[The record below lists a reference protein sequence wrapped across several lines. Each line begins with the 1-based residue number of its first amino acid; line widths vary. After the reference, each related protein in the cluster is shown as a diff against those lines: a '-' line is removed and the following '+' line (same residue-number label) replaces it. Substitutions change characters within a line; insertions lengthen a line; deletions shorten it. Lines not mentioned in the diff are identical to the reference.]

1 MKKLILIIA
10 MSLFLTGCGFNF
22 TQTTTEPIVVD
33 TENYLEITTV
43 EELKNIEMNK
53 SYILMND
60 LDLQDEEWIPLGSYN
75 QPFRGDFNGN
85 GFEIS
90 NLTITQEYIYTGLFG
105 YVEGNIYNL
114 TVKDFSIN
122 YTTERI
128 TFVGGL
134 AGNSSGNVE
143 DVFVNGTIN
152 VINNDSNTYAGLLLG
167 QSSENSYSGNIAN
180 FLPNEITDNQA
191 NGALT
196 IVSERITFVGGLI
209 GKVFNSKVTGNFSDT
224 TIDVTS
230 TEDMA
235 NVGGLI
241 GHNYGGITAG
251 YEIERKGKDIAV
263 ANNIAFSHISVESLL
278 NNAYIGGLIGYNNF
292 GDNRDNFADTS
303 ISAEGL
309 IISAGLLIGE
319 DWYSE
324 NKDSVARGSL
334 NLTSENISM
343 SAYIGQI
350 YGNSLLLNSYFES
363 QDQQFSEEKNQV
375 SFENILDSSWYVSN
389 LEWDMSFINKII
401 DELE

>member
-152 VINNDSNTYAGLLLG
+152 VTNNDSNTYAGLLLG

-196 IVSERITFVGGLI
+196 IVSERIAFVGGLI

-224 TIDVTS
+224 TIDVAS

-251 YEIERKGKDIAV
+251 YEIERKGKDITI
-263 ANNIAFSHISVESLL
+263 ANNIAFSQISVESLL
-278 NNAYIGGLIGYNNF
+278 NNGYIGGLIGYNNF
-292 GDNRDNFADTS
+292 GDNRDNFTDTS

-309 IISAGLLIGE
+309 TISAGLLIGE

-343 SAYIGQI
+343 SAYIGKI

-389 LEWDMSFINKII
+389 LEWDISFINKII

>member
-1 MKKLILIIA
+1 MKKLILIIV
-10 MSLFLTGCGFNF
+10 MSLFLVGCGFNF
-22 TQTTTEPIVVD
+22 NQTTTEPIVVD

-53 SYILMND
+53 SYVLMND
-60 LDLQDEEWIPLGSYN
+60 LDLSDEEWIPLGSYN

-90 NLTITQEYIYTGLFG
+90 NLSITQEYIYTGLFG

-114 TVKDFSIN
+114 TIKDFTIN

-143 DVFVNGTIN
+143 DVSVNGTIN
-152 VINNDSNTYAGLLLG
+152 VTNNDSNTYAGLLLG

-191 NGALT
+191 NGSLT
-196 IVSERITFVGGLI
+196 IVSERIAFAGGLI

-224 TIDVTS
+224 IIDVTS

-251 YEIERKGKDIAV
+251 YEIERKGKDITV
-263 ANNIAFSHISVESLL
+263 ANNIAFSQITVESLL
-278 NNAYIGGLIGYNNF
+278 NNGYIGGLIGYNNF
-292 GDNRDNFADTS
+292 GDNRDNFADTT

-309 IISAGLLIGE
+309 VISAGLLIGE

-324 NKDSVARGSL
+324 NKDSLVRGSL
-334 NLTSENISM
+334 NLTSDNISM
-343 SAYIGQI
+343 SAYIGKT

-375 SFENILDSSWYVSN
+375 SLDNILDSSWYVSN
-389 LEWDMSFINKII
+389 LEWETSFINKII

>member
-152 VINNDSNTYAGLLLG
+152 VTNNDSNTYAGLLLG

-196 IVSERITFVGGLI
+196 IVSERIAFVGGLI
-209 GKVFNSKVTGNFSDT
+209 GKAFNSKVTGNFSDT
-224 TIDVTS
+224 TIDVAS

-251 YEIERKGKDIAV
+251 YEIERKGKDITI
-263 ANNIAFSHISVESLL
+263 ANNIAFSQISVESLL
-278 NNAYIGGLIGYNNF
+278 NNGYIGGLIGYNNF
-292 GDNRDNFADTS
+292 GDNRDNFTDTS

-309 IISAGLLIGE
+309 TISAGLLIGE

-343 SAYIGQI
+343 SAYIGKI

-389 LEWDMSFINKII
+389 LEWDISFINKII

>member
-152 VINNDSNTYAGLLLG
+152 VTNNDSNTYAGLLLG

-180 FLPNEITDNQA
+180 FLPNEITDNQT
-191 NGALT
+191 NGTLT
-196 IVSERITFVGGLI
+196 IVSERIAFVGGLI

-224 TIDVTS
+224 TIDVAS

-251 YEIERKGKDIAV
+251 YEIERKGKDITI
-263 ANNIAFSHISVESLL
+263 ANNIAFSQISVESLL

-309 IISAGLLIGE
+309 TISAGLLIGE

-343 SAYIGQI
+343 SAYIGRI

>member
-1 MKKLILIIA
+1 MKKLILIIV
-10 MSLFLTGCGFNF
+10 MSLFLVGCGFNF
-22 TQTTTEPIVVD
+22 NQTTTEPIVVD

-53 SYILMND
+53 SYVLMND
-60 LDLQDEEWIPLGSYN
+60 LDLSDEEWIPLGSYN

-90 NLTITQEYIYTGLFG
+90 NLSITQEYIYTGLFG

-114 TVKDFSIN
+114 TIKDFTIN

-143 DVFVNGTIN
+143 DVSVNGTIN
-152 VINNDSNTYAGLLLG
+152 VTNNDSNTYAGLLLG

-191 NGALT
+191 NGSLT
-196 IVSERITFVGGLI
+196 IVSERIAFAGGLI

-224 TIDVTS
+224 IIDVTS

-251 YEIERKGKDIAV
+251 YEIERKGKDITV
-263 ANNIAFSHISVESLL
+263 ANNIAFSQITVESLL
-278 NNAYIGGLIGYNNF
+278 NNGYIGGLIGYNNF
-292 GDNRDNFADTS
+292 GDNRDNFADTT

-309 IISAGLLIGE
+309 VISAGLLIGE

-324 NKDSVARGSL
+324 NKDSLVRGSL
-334 NLTSENISM
+334 NLTSDNISM
-343 SAYIGQI
+343 SAYIGKT

-375 SFENILDSSWYVSN
+375 SLDNILDSSWYISN
-389 LEWDMSFINKII
+389 LEWETSFINKII

>member
-1 MKKLILIIA
+1 MKKLILIIV
-10 MSLFLTGCGFNF
+10 MSLFLVGCGFNF
-22 TQTTTEPIVVD
+22 NQTTTAPIVVD

-53 SYILMND
+53 SYVLMND
-60 LDLQDEEWIPLGSYN
+60 LDLSDEEWIPLGSYN

-90 NLTITQEYIYTGLFG
+90 NLSITQEYIYTGLFG

-114 TVKDFSIN
+114 TIKDFTIN

-143 DVFVNGTIN
+143 DVSVNGTIN
-152 VINNDSNTYAGLLLG
+152 VTNNDSNTYAGLLLG

-191 NGALT
+191 NGSLT
-196 IVSERITFVGGLI
+196 IVSERIAFVGGLI

-224 TIDVTS
+224 IIDVTS

-251 YEIERKGKDIAV
+251 YEIERKGKDITV
-263 ANNIAFSHISVESLL
+263 ANNIAFSQITVESLL
-278 NNAYIGGLIGYNNF
+278 NNGYIGGLIGYNNF
-292 GDNRDNFADTS
+292 GDNRDNFVDTT
-303 ISAEGL
+303 ISAESL
-309 IISAGLLIGE
+309 VISSGLLIGE

-324 NKDSVARGSL
+324 NKDSLVRGSL
-334 NLTSENISM
+334 NLTSDNISM
-343 SAYIGQI
+343 SAYIGKT

-375 SFENILDSSWYVSN
+375 SLENILDSSWYVSN
-389 LEWDMSFINKII
+389 LEWETSFINKII

>member
-1 MKKLILIIA
+1 MKKLILIIV
-10 MSLFLTGCGFNF
+10 MSLFLVGCGFNF
-22 TQTTTEPIVVD
+22 NQTTTEPIVVD

-53 SYILMND
+53 SYVLMND
-60 LDLQDEEWIPLGSYN
+60 LDLSDEEWIPLGSYN

-90 NLTITQEYIYTGLFG
+90 NLSITQEYIYTGLFG

-114 TVKDFSIN
+114 TIKDFTIN

-143 DVFVNGTIN
+143 DVSVNGTIN
-152 VINNDSNTYAGLLLG
+152 VTNNDSNTYAGLLLG

-191 NGALT
+191 NGSLT
-196 IVSERITFVGGLI
+196 IVSERIAFAGGLI

-224 TIDVTS
+224 TMDVTS

-251 YEIERKGKDIAV
+251 YEIERKGKDITV
-263 ANNIAFSHISVESLL
+263 ANNIAFSQITVESLL
-278 NNAYIGGLIGYNNF
+278 NNGYIGGLIGYNNF
-292 GDNRDNFADTS
+292 GDNRDNFADTT

-309 IISAGLLIGE
+309 VISAGLLIGE

-324 NKDSVARGSL
+324 NKDSLVRGSL
-334 NLTSENISM
+334 NLTSDNISM
-343 SAYIGQI
+343 SAYIGKT

-375 SFENILDSSWYVSN
+375 SLDNILDSSWYVSN
-389 LEWDMSFINKII
+389 LEWETSFINKII